1 VGRAKH
7 SAPVVTKTDAG
18 ADADAD
24 GCVDVGDGGVL
35 DAKTAR
41 LIAVRSLRVASAT
54 AMARLEMR
62 RPRRALSWR

>member
-1 VGRAKH
+1 VKH
-7 SAPVVTKTDAG
+7 SAPVVTKTDVG
-18 ADADAD
+18 VDADADAD

-35 DAKTAR
+35 DAKTAH

-62 RPRRALSWR
+62 RPKQALSWR